1 MASLP
6 NSDRALIDERKLIE
20 YALNPDHARGGD
32 KARQFA
38 AALGYDRSNCDILVA
53 QMRKALGAHEA
64 VLVRQDG
71 YGRHYR
77 VDLTLAG
84 PRGKAQ
90 IRTGWLVDR
99 GSDVPRLTTAYVLRR
114 SGRTRR

>member
-1 MASLP
+1 MARLP
-6 NSDRALIDERKLIE
+6 INDRALIDERKLVE
-20 YALNPDHARGGD
+20 YALNPDDPRGGD

-38 AALGYDRSNCDILVA
+38 AALGYDRSNYDTLVA
-53 QMRKALGAHEA
+53 RLREALGTCEA
-64 VLVRQDG
+64 VLVRQDR

-84 PRGKAQ
+84 PREAQ
-90 IRTGWLVDR
+90 IRTGWLVER

-114 SGRTRR
+114 GSRTKR